1 MSTDEAAPDTL
12 LRSAP
17 RFLVEL
23 VAWVAAPWALV
34 GHSVALAVIAVLLLI
49 GVPTVFGMPGAKKQS
64 VRVAVSAPLAIGL
77 ECAQAV
83 VAVVAAAV
91 IWPLPAVLAVTAVAV
106 VAGAL
111 QWPRWRWML
120 APARSQ

>member
-1 MSTDEAAPDTL
+1 MSTDGAAPDTL

-77 ECAQAV
+77 ECAQAA
-83 VAVVAAAV
+83 VAIVAAAV
-91 IWPLPAVLAVTAVAV
+91 IWPLPAVLAVAAVAV